1 MAEVKRRVI
10 PFEVNYVCD
19 KCNRGM
25 LKKCGDTDPVT
36 GNTEHK
42 CLICDH
48 KQTFQWI
55 TYPWIDYVAEDDV

>member
-25 LKKCGDTDPVT
+25 LKSAVT
-36 GNTEHK
+36 Q
-42 CLICDH
+42 I
-48 KQTFQWI
+48 Q
-55 TYPWIDYVAEDDV
+55 